1 MTTTNTTPAV
11 DALAATIGD
20 SHPQAKDHRTKPI
33 SQTVDTDEDAFDDEG
48 AFDDEPME
56 MFPTRL
62 VGDAAKPFVREL
74 GYPHR
79 DGVTLLHI
87 DAEPRI
93 NNLPAP
99 TRDDLVQEMDYHG
112 NHRIVDQRNG
122 TTSIWVGYTS
132 PVYYCGY
139 VGCTDYYGEGLYTA
153 QEFAI
158 RACAGW
164 VLTQEEAAQYVDRRT
179 CADHVQALLDS

>member
-33 SQTVDTDEDAFDDEG
+33 SQTVDTDEDAFDDEL
-48 AFDDEPME
+48 ME
-56 MFPTRL
+56 MFPTRP

-79 DGVTLLHI
+79 DGVTLMHI

-93 NNLPAP
+93 SSLPVP
-99 TRDDLVQEMDYHG
+99 TRNDLVQEMDYHG
-112 NHRIVDQRNG
+112 NHRIVDQRDG
-122 TTSIWVGYTS
+122 TTSIWAGYTS

-153 QEFAI
+153 QEFAM

-164 VLTQEEAAQYVDRRT
+164 VLTQDEAAKYVDRRT
-179 CADHVQALLDS
+179 SADHVQALLDS

>member
-11 DALAATIGD
+11 DAQEATIGD
-20 SHPQAKDHRTKPI
+20 SHPQAKDYRTKPI
-33 SQTVDTDEDAFDDEG
+33 SHVVDTDEDAFDGELV
-48 AFDDEPME
+48 E
-56 MFPTRL
+56 MFPTRP
-62 VGDAAKPFVREL
+62 VGDEAKPFVREH

-79 DGVTLLHI
+79 DGATLVHI

-93 NNLPAP
+93 SGLPVP

-112 NHRIVDQRNG
+112 NHRIVDQRDG
-122 TTSIWVGYTS
+122 TTTPWVIYTS
-132 PVYYCGY
+132 TVYYCGF

-158 RACAGW
+158 RASAGG

-179 CADHVQALLDS
+179 CADYVQALLDS